1 MSDYKERTRFSAELD
16 EDIKKM
22 SKDNMIIEENVLEKR
37 LREETEAYE
46 KYGRVSEISEETHKK
61 ALEVMKEMGL
71 EDRGKCEDNSANELT
86 PAQSITSITE

>member
-16 EDIKKM
+16 KDIKKM
-22 SKDNMIIEENVLEKR
+22 FKDNMIIEENVLEKR

-46 KYGRVSEISEETHKK
+46 KYGRVSEETHKK

-71 EDRGKCEDNSANELT
+71 
-86 PAQSITSITE
+86 